1 MDDIDRDSDIYELM
15 LTIQIER
22 VRLSVSNES
31 SSHLCIEC
39 NAPIPAKRRQILP
52 GVSLCIEC
60 QTLREVSR

>member
-1 MDDIDRDSDIYELM
+1 MDDIDRDRNIYELM
-15 LTIQIER
+15 LKIQIER
-22 VRLSVSNES
+22 VRLSVSNEP

-60 QTLREVSR
+60 

>member
-1 MDDIDRDSDIYELM
+1 M
-15 LTIQIER
+15 LTRQIER

-31 SSHLCIEC
+31 SSLLCSEC
-39 NAPIPAKRRQILP
+39 NAPIPVKRRQILP